1 MITTVLA
8 FVLTLGVLIVIHEY
22 GHYRVAVACGV
33 KVLRFSVGFGRV
45 VLRRQATP
53 DSTEFVLCALPL
65 GGYVKMLDER
75 EGAVRPDDLG
85 RSFNRK
91 ALWQRTAIVAAGPAA
106 NLLLAVLLYAAAHW
120 IGIDE
125 PKAVMGSPVAASLA
139 DRAGL
144 RAGDWARAW
153 SADGTEWQDLRSMTD
168 LRWEVTQAAMRGER
182 LHLMVSDRAGH
193 AQRKVVLDLDSFGS
207 AEVDAKLMQR
217 IGLGQVFSE
226 PVLGEVK
233 AGGAGA
239 LAGLRAGDRVR
250 SIDGVEIADASQVR
264 DLIRASGQ
272 PDEVAKRGAAKSDAA
287 KSVATPRAMQW
298 RVEREGQVLQIA
310 VTPSV
315 VSEGALQV
323 GRIGAYPGQPPEM
336 VMVRYGPIDGLTAAL
351 AQTWKMSALTVKML
365 GKMLIGQASLK
376 NLSGPLTIA
385 DYAGQSVRLGM
396 AYYLGFLA
404 VVSVSLGVLNLL
416 PLPVLDG
423 GHLMYYLFEGV
434 TGRPVSALWLDRLQ
448 RGGVAIMLMM
458 MSVALYNDVARLLG
472 LQ

>member
-8 FVLTLGVLIVIHEY
+8 FILTLGVLIVIHEY

-45 VLRRQATP
+45 LWRRQATP

-75 EGAVRPDDLG
+75 EGAVAPADKH
-85 RSFNRK
+85 RSFNNK
-91 ALWQRTAIVAAGPAA
+91 TLLQRTAIVAAGPAA
-106 NLLLAVLLYAAAHW
+106 NLLLAVLLYSVAHW
-120 IGIDE
+120 IGIEE
-125 PKAVMGSPVAASLA
+125 PKALMGPPAVGSLA
-139 DRAGL
+139 ERAGL
-144 RAGDWARAW
+144 RSGDWAREW
-153 SADGTEWQDLRSMTD
+153 SANGTDWQDLRSMTD
-168 LRWEVTQAAMRGER
+168 LRWEATQAVVRSEP
-182 LHLMVSDRAGH
+182 LHLMVTDRDGRVKRH
-193 AQRKVVLDLDSFGS
+193 VVLGLNTLGT

-217 IGLGQVFSE
+217 IGLGSAFSE

-233 AGGAGA
+233 VGGAGA
-239 LAGLRAGDRVR
+239 QAGLRSGDRVLA
-250 SIDGVEIADASQVR
+250 IDDAPVADAARVR
-264 DLIRASGQ
+264 ELIRASGSTG
-272 PDEVAKRGAAKSDAA
+272 K
-287 KSVATPRAMQW
+287 PRAMQW
-298 RVEREGQVLQIA
+298 RVERGGQVLSLA
-310 VTPSV
+310 VTPTV
-315 VSEGALQV
+315 VVEAGQSV
-323 GRIGAYPGQPPEM
+323 GRLGLYPGQAAEM
-336 VMVRYGPIDGLTAAL
+336 VTVRYGVLDGMLQAVS
-351 AQTWKMSALTVKML
+351 QTWQMSTLTLKML
-365 GKMLIGQASLK
+365 GKMVIGQASLK

-385 DYAGQSVRLGM
+385 DYAGQSVRLGL

-434 TGRPVSALWLDRLQ
+434 TGRPVSELWLERLQ

-458 MSVALYNDVARLLG
+458 MSLALYNDVARLLG